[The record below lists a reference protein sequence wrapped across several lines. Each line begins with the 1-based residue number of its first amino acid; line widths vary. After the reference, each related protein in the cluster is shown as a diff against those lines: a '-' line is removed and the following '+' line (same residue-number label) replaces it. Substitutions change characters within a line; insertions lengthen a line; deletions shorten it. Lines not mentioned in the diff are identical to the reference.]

1 MSTLEITQMTFQNMW
16 TFSIPVYADLKTKH
30 PNVKF
35 GNWFSLNDL
44 INHSDSDMV
53 KKLNPR

>member
-1 MSTLEITQMTFQNMW
+1 MTFQNMW